1 MKKVEDMEL
10 DRITIQDQ
18 NGEEK
23 VAEILKVV
31 TVGDNKYAVYT
42 FDPDA
47 ENVDLYASLIVEQ
60 DGNISFRPVATEAD
74 WNEIK
79 ADISRLSM

>member
-1 MKKVEDMEL
+1 MEDMEL